1 MESHRDKTERVMRL
15 LDTWPTIDRSRKI
28 STAEFRDRR
37 RRVWQASLGEL
48 SGKGPL
54 GRPTREHGQ
63 LLGQNLVLGFEKG
76 KLRPFLTALIRRF
89 LTTTEAQPDHN
100 ESTPRPQ

>member
-37 RRVWQASLGEL
+37 RRVWQAISA
-48 SGKGPL
+48 P
-54 GRPTREHGQ
+54 P
-63 LLGQNLVLGFEKG
+63 
-76 KLRPFLTALIRRF
+76 
-89 LTTTEAQPDHN
+89 
-100 ESTPRPQ
+100 